1 MKHTKKLLA
10 AVMAFAMVSAIAPM
24 SAFADTPVSPDPDN
38 MPNPKPASAEFE
50 VKYDVDPSY
59 TVTIPAGVDI
69 TTGDKTASIT
79 LNEGALLAEGTKIE
93 VVLKK
98 GAYTTTGNAF
108 TAKTASGNSSASY
121 QINGGNVKVGDVV
134 ASLDKDTLSADL
146 TFSRTTTIAPTYAG
160 THSEVL
166 TFGISVEDSV
176 EDALAP
182 VLENGATMVVAYKW
196 NGYNTTTFT
205 FTNNNGTYSCN
216 IGGDE
221 PQDFSGS
228 LTLNGTTLALSITN
242 SVMSSRINLAISFD
256 TTNDTYSFVTKGSW
270 YNSHTVSVNGTDIT
284 DKLTA
289 KN

>member
-1 MKHTKKLLA
+1 MKHTKRLLA

-24 SAFADTPVSPDPDN
+24 SAFADTEIKPDTVP
-38 MPNPKPASAEFE
+38 PEGGLT

-79 LNEGALLAEGTKIE
+79 LNEGALLAEGSKIE
-93 VVLKK
+93 VVLEK

-108 TAKTASGNSSASY
+108 TAKTESGNSSASY
-121 QINGGNVKVGDVV
+121 QINGGDVKVGDVV

-146 TFSRTTTIAPTYAG
+146 TFSRTETTKPTYAG
-160 THSEVL
+160 KHSEVL
-166 TFGISVEDSV
+166 TFGIAVEDSFESV
-176 EDALAP
+176 LAP
-182 VLENGATMVVAYKW
+182 ALENDATVVIAYRW
-196 NGYNTTTFT
+196 NNSRNTTTFT
-205 FTNNNGTYSCN
+205 FTNNDGTYSCN
-216 IGGDE
+216 VGGSSAS
-221 PQDFSGS
+221 DFSGS

-242 SVMSSRINLAISFD
+242 GFEPDINLAISFD

-270 YNSHTVSVNGTDIT
+270 YSSHTVSVNGTDIT
-284 DKLTA
+284 SRLT